1 MKLIKGTTT
10 RTRRGDKQHQGL
22 SLKGDVATVISV
34 GRIRHSTS
42 ERVAERDK
50 HFPSADFQTKTVN
63 AALNVFGE

>member
-1 MKLIKGTTT
+1 M
-10 RTRRGDKQHQGL
+10 HQGL

-34 GRIRHSTS
+34 GRIRYSTS